1 MRHLQVLMAVL
12 LAGGC
17 AGKQI
22 KNVRQD
28 FIAPDIIVML
38 PPDNQ
43 SVDLTAPKAVIGAL
57 ASSMIGLGYFPIYTP
72 AQEAALR
79 DMGITDGGQLRA
91 FKLADISSRLGV
103 DGVVK
108 SEILDFGKVNIGFYI
123 QGKVA
128 SHLSLHDA
136 VGDMLWEA
144 DAKYTEAKMTL
155 SLAEAIAS
163 GAGELTGD
171 MVARIFKVHLVPE
184 SQVMAGLFAE
194 KAKTNLPSLNY
205 PGPGSKSK

>member
-1 MRHLQVLMAVL
+1 MKHLQIILVL
-12 LAGGC
+12 LVAGGC
-17 AGKQI
+17 AEKQI

-43 SVDLTAPKAVIGAL
+43 SIDLTAPKAVIGAL

-79 DMGITDGGQLRA
+79 EMGITDGGQLRA
-91 FKLADISSRLGV
+91 FKLADITSRLGV

-108 SEILDFGKVNIGFYI
+108 TEVVDFGKINLGFYI

-136 VGDMLWEA
+136 AGDMLWEA
-144 DAKYTEAKMTL
+144 DAKYAEAKMTL

-171 MVARIFKVHLVPE
+171 LVARIFKVHLVPE

-194 KAKTNLPSLNY
+194 KAKTNLPPLSY
-205 PGPGSKSK
+205 PGPGFKSK